1 MRKLEEI
8 RKNRE
13 LFSSCKRNG
22 VNRLYL
28 FGSALTEKFNIGKSD
43 LDFFVEMNEEKDPLI
58 QGENL
63 IFLWDDLE
71 RIFKTRVDLLTP
83 NSLINPI
90 LKKSVNS
97 SKILIYDGRKQ
108 EIFV

>member
-8 RKNRE
+8 QKNKD
-13 LFSSCKRNG
+13 LFSSCERNG

-28 FGSALTEKFNIGKSD
+28 FGSALTDKFDKGQSD
-43 LDFFVEMNEEKDPLI
+43 LDFFVELNEEKDPLI

-63 IFLWDDLE
+63 ISLWDDLE
-71 RIFKTRVDLLTP
+71 RIFNTRVDLLTP
-83 NSLINPI
+83 NSLVNPI

-97 SKILIYDGRKQ
+97 TKILIYDGRKQ